1 METKPSSDNG
11 ARRTNTDVCCSGN
24 GSVMVS
30 LQLRF
35 RRSPSGSCSLGRLD
49 GFIPFATIFLPI
61 LLACNR
67 RCMGV
72 NGKLKWL
79 VHGGNYRENDSTLP
93 RLLMAVYTPL
103 LRCATAAIS
112 SPFCISGLVSAYA
125 LEPFFLFSAHRFFI
139 MSDNRLLPAGV
150 RRSPSLLLRGLG
162 TALVFAADCGDCP
175 SSAAMARLSQSGV
188 FHSFPQFSTGL

>member
-1 METKPSSDNG
+1 MSCFRCDHSGKLNSLPSRLEKWMETKPSSDNG
-11 ARRTNTDVCCSGN
+11 ARRTNPDVCFSSN

-35 RRSPSGSCSLGRLD
+35 RRAPSGSCSLGRLD
-49 GFIPFATIFLPI
+49 GFIPFATLFLPI

-103 LRCATAAIS
+103 LRCATASDACNIA
-112 SPFCISGLVSAYA
+112 CGLRTKQTGSCYQFPVLHFWARFS
-125 LEPFFLFSAHRFFI
+125 LRFGTFLSFLR
-139 MSDNRLLPAGV
+139 
-150 RRSPSLLLRGLG
+150 PSLLHH
-162 TALVFAADCGDCP
+162 V
-175 SSAAMARLSQSGV
+175 
-188 FHSFPQFSTGL
+188 